1 MLTPRLDLEFVPNH
15 IPLAG
20 TQSRGLHRSEGRL
33 GNSCP
38 GRKGKF
44 SRSVPPGTLP
54 LSPNAQR
61 FSQISQAELPHP
73 VKPLSDQLRGG
84 AWAQDRV
91 CSPLH
96 PSQPA
101 HHQHGCPHAVWSLSP
116 GPPTQRLLSGAGNP
130 GALSGGSCNTQH
142 CLCPGLLCSVPC
154 KELRPSHGQPGHK
167 PGLIL
172 PPCVGVSTLHLNGA
186 FQPSLQG
193 GSNFPI
199 SLTPNQE
206 PQLYP
211 SVSASCLPGLGVAP
225 QAPLPPIFLLQARA
239 LHLPRDSQRT

>member
-1 MLTPRLDLEFVPNH
+1 MAFTGLKGGWEIPVPGERASFPGLCPLGPCRCPQMLRGFHRYLRLNCL
-15 IPLAG
+15 IPLSLCLTNCEA
-20 TQSRGLHRSEGRL
+20 EL
-33 GNSCP
+33 GPRIGCAAP
-38 GRKGKF
+38 C
-44 SRSVPPGTLP
+44 TLP
-54 LSPNAQR
+54 SLLTTSMG
-61 FSQISQAELPHP
+61 
-73 VKPLSDQLRGG
+73 V
-84 AWAQDRV
+84 
-91 CSPLH
+91 
-96 PSQPA
+96 
-101 HHQHGCPHAVWSLSP
+101 PHAVWSLSP